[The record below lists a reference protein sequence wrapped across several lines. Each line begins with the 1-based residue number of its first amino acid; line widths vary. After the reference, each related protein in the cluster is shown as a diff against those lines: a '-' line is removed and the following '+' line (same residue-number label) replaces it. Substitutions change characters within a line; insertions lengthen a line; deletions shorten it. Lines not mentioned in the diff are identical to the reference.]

1 MASILKVDTIQ
12 TTAGATQE
20 FGKVLQVVDNYN
32 TDYSTTT
39 GSINS
44 YTNVANMGT
53 TITPSSTS
61 SKVLIM
67 VHWTGELSTQHGA
80 YNGMWG
86 LKRGTTAIGQPT
98 STGSLAAGDIGIAPA
113 VLSYWADD
121 ANSTMES
128 LHFHYL
134 DSPSTTSATTYNL
147 WFSSGNYS
155 LTIKSGGAYNW
166 NTSRT
171 TSYERGTYGMTL
183 MEIG

>member
-1 MASILKVDTIQ
+1 MSTLKVDTLQ
-12 TTAGATQE
+12 TTTGAAQE

-32 TDYSTTT
+32 TDFSTTT

-44 YTNVANMGT
+44 RTNVANMGT

-67 VHWTGELSTQHGA
+67 VHWTGELSTQHAA

-86 LKRGTTAIGQPT
+86 LKRGTTVIGQPT
-98 STGSLAAGDIGIAPA
+98 STGSTSAGDIGIAQP
-113 VLSYWADD
+113 VISYWSSD

-134 DSPSTTSATTYNL
+134 DSPSTTSATTYYL
-147 WFSSGNYS
+147 WFSSGSYN
-155 LTIKSGGAYNW
+155 LTIKSGGVYGW
-166 NTSRT
+166 TTSRT
-171 TSYERGTYGMTL
+171 TQFERGTYGMTL